1 MKQEKT
7 FAYVLRLSLTL
18 LVITALVAAALAGV
32 NAITAPVIA
41 QLKAQKTQQAIEAVL
56 PGGGTSVENFTDET
70 GLVTAVYASDS
81 GYAIQAPVIIGSLK
95 RMGVTELDYLVITH
109 PHGDHFGAAEFLS
122 KSDTLKARVKINR
135 FLMCMPPLSFVDAGR
150 GTAYEGLIRT
160 VHSIAENCGVPEL
173 LAKKGEIYETDDLRT
188 EILLTNDDLTSPAA
202 DPNETSL
209 IFRVHAAGNT
219 ILFLGDTYSKP
230 AKQLAD
236 EMGEALKSDFC
247 QLAHHALNGGHEE
260 LYRYAAPEIA
270 LVPMARPAFDAMTVG
285 DYKESAGTR
294 HNRTVLLAY
303 PEEKLW
309 ISADGTRVVELPY

>member
-1 MKQEKT
+1 MNN
-7 FAYVLRLSLTL
+7 L
-18 LVITALVAAALAGV
+18 LIQYSTIPSRNMEPFKWQAAGM
-32 NAITAPVIA
+32 
-41 QLKAQKTQQAIEAVL
+41 
-56 PGGGTSVENFTDET
+56 
-70 GLVTAVYASDS
+70 
-81 GYAIQAPVIIGSLK
+81 GYAIRSKEDRFIVVDGGHACDAEPLIETL
-95 RMGVTELDYLVITH
+95 RAHTEREIPEIDLWIITH

-122 KSDTLKARVKINR
+122 KSETLKAQVKINR

-160 VHSIAENCGVPEL
+160 VHSIAEGCGVPEL

-188 EILLTNDDLTSPAA
+188 EILLTNDDLVSPAS

-236 EMGEALKSDFC
+236 EMGDALKSDFC

-260 LYRYAAPEIA
+260 LYQYAAPRIA
-270 LVPMARPAFDAMTVG
+270 LVPMARPAFDAMTIG
-285 DYKESAGTR
+285 DYKDSPGTR
-294 HNRTVLLAY
+294 HNRTVLASF
-303 PEEKLW
+303 PSDRLW